1 MTDTY
6 LPSATSAIANDAAAT
21 ARATDSARKLKGG
34 AASKDPAQMRKAAQE
49 FEAMFLSQMFGHVFE
64 GLSTDG
70 PFGGGHGEKMY
81 RSLLVDEYGKTM
93 ARAGGIGIADKVMQ
107 EMLRNQEAIK
117 Q

>member
-1 MTDTY
+1 MTDLS
-6 LPSATSAIANDAAAT
+6 LPSTTGVIANDAAQS

-49 FEAMFLSQMFGHVFE
+49 FEALFLSQMFGHVFE
-64 GLSTDG
+64 GLKTDG
-70 PFGGGHGEKMY
+70 PFGGGHGERMY
-81 RSLLVDEYGKTM
+81 RSLLVDEYGKSM

>member
-1 MTDTY
+1 MAG
-6 LPSATSAIANDAAAT
+6 PSAIAT
-21 ARATDSARKLKGG
+21 PGIGTSAVGRGPSSLNVHG
-34 AASKDPAQMRKAAQE
+34 DPKAAQKAAKE
-49 FEAMFLSQMFGHVFE
+49 FEAMFLSQMFGHVFD
-64 GLSTDG
+64 GLKTDG

-107 EMLRNQEAIK
+107 EMLRNQEAIR